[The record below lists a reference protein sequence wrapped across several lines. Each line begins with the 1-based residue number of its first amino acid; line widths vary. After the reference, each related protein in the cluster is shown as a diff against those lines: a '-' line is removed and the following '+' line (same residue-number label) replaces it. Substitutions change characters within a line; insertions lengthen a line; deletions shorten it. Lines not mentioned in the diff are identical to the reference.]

1 MATAGLLGRKLK
13 LRPLCEADAGPLF
26 EAVTASRE
34 ALKRRLRWV
43 AAVKSSADCL
53 EFIRA
58 SAEGAARGDS
68 QAFAIVELKRGRLAG
83 VAAVQNLL
91 RAPGL
96 AELSVWIRSEREDR
110 GLATEAMRLLI
121 AHAFR
126 GETLQRLYARID
138 PVNRAA
144 RKVLQK
150 AGFHYEGCLRHEKR
164 LNGRWIDQ
172 ECWGL
177 LRADWKR

>member
-1 MATAGLLGRKLK
+1 MAGAPLLGRKLK
-13 LRPLCEADAGPLF
+13 LRPLAESDAAALF

-43 AAVKSSADCL
+43 EAVRSPADCL
-53 EFIRA
+53 DFIRA

-68 QAFAIVELKRGRLAG
+68 QAFVVVELKRPKLAG
-83 VAAVQNLL
+83 VAAVQGLL

-96 AELSVWIRSEREDR
+96 AELSVWIRSDRADR
-110 GLATEAMRLLI
+110 GLATESMRLLI

-126 GETLQRLYARID
+126 GDALQRLYARID
-138 PVNRAA
+138 PVNRSA

-177 LRADWKR
+177 LRSEWKK